1 MFSRVLLSSVV
12 LTAACASAPPVGP
25 EAKVL
30 NDIAKRVYKL
40 RKLTP
45 KEAIAI
51 EATPPES
58 FSARH
63 LMPSADDPARNEQE
77 RAIWRAFGFVHP
89 GDPNDSPVLAQLAGG
104 GSKAYYD
111 VARRRI
117 LSPGE
122 LKVADVAEEGG
133 VAHELMHALQDR
145 QFGLNHLLGAS
156 DEAIAAQALYEGE
169 AMVVM
174 FGYIADRNNKPAE
187 TAMLKAGGQLARLN
201 VDARASTG
209 PEALLPLL
217 VREQL
222 QFRTLGGARFV
233 SHLFARGGFAA
244 IDRMYKDPPTST
256 EQLLHPDHY
265 LAGDRALPVADPT
278 APDGWKT
285 IATGT
290 LGELGIDALLRNCAG
305 GRDMTRAAEGWGGD
319 RFAVIQAG
327 EQLAL
332 LWSTAWDS
340 EPDAARFE
348 ANLKLQ
354 SACWRDV
361 PNGVERTFAIKR
373 DKHKVAFVRGLP
385 VDKQPLDALLRLP
398 QAAGALRPPLPE
410 LAPKP
415 VDKELAHVEGTRFVS
430 KLWGLE
436 AHLPADWKYRA
447 ASPVLITAER
457 LQLGD
462 KGRVEVSVAVIEKE
476 KPVQLMPTLGKLVQR
491 RVGNRK
497 VTTNNAIE
505 VDLGWG
511 KLESQTFAVHL
522 PVRHFRYRIA
532 PLCEGAATLLLYA
545 EWQTD
550 DDLAIIDRW
559 ERSFKVKD
567 SAQGC
572 INGPGL
578 DETGDS
584 SAGAE

>member
-1 MFSRVLLSSVV
+1 MS
-12 LTAACASAPPVGP
+12 P
-25 EAKVL
+25 EAKVG

-45 KEAIAI
+45 KEPIAI
-51 EATPPES
+51 EAIAPEG
-58 FSARH
+58 FTARH
-63 LMPSADDPARNEQE
+63 LAPAGEDPARNEQE
-77 RAIWRAFGFVHP
+77 RAVWRAFGFVHA
-89 GDPNDSPVLAQLAGG
+89 GDPNDSPVLAQLSQSAGG
-104 GSKAYYD
+104 GNKPYYD
-111 VARRRI
+111 VTRHRI

-145 QFGLNHLLGAS
+145 QFGLKQLVGAS
-156 DEAIAAQALYEGE
+156 DEAVAAQALYEGE
-169 AMVVM
+169 AMVFM
-174 FGYIADRNNKPAE
+174 FGYIADRNNKPADI
-187 TAMLKAGGQLARLN
+187 AMIKAGAQLARLSM
-201 VDARASTG
+201 DARAANG
-209 PEALLPLL
+209 PEELLPLL

-233 SHLFARGGFAA
+233 SSLFARGGFSA

-265 LAGDRALPVADPT
+265 LAGDRPILVTDP
-278 APDGWKT
+278 APPDGWKT
-285 IATGT
+285 IATGS
-290 LGELGIDALLRNCAG
+290 LGELGVDALLRNCAG

-327 EQLAL
+327 DQLAL
-332 LWSTAWDS
+332 LWSTVWDS

-354 SACWRDV
+354 PACWRDV
-361 PNGVERTFAIKR
+361 PNGIDPRTFAIKR
-373 DKHKVAFVRGLP
+373 DKTKVAFVRGLP

-398 QAAGALRPPLPE
+398 QAAPAVRLPLPD
-410 LAPKP
+410 LAPKK
-415 VDKELAHVEGTRFVS
+415 VDKELAHIDGTRFVS

-436 AHLPADWKYRA
+436 AQLPVDWKYRA
-447 ASPVLITAER
+447 ASPVLVTAER

-476 KPVQLMPTLGKLVQR
+476 KPVQLMPTLGRLVQR

-497 VTTNNAIE
+497 VTTDNATE

-511 KLESQTFAVHL
+511 KVESQTFAVHL

-532 PLCEGAATLLLYA
+532 PLCAGAATLLLYA

-578 DETGDS
+578 DETGDG
-584 SAGAE
+584 SAAAE